1 MNKRNWKIIYTS
13 YKGMEKKAIEL
24 INKEMGALILR
35 DAGIYRIHVLPCE
48 QVSNAV
54 IDKNVVVIGLYNENE
69 IIRKFVK
76 KEEIKED
83 GYVVKVTN
91 KGDNKMVLITAND
104 ESALF
109 YGAVDFVDDY
119 FAFAIPK
126 DHHPIRLTEEIFDF
140 DLPDYYISSAPQIK
154 TRNIF
159 TWGHPITDYRNYID
173 NMARLKLNQLI
184 IWNDYVPLNAEDI
197 VNYAHEYNIKVIW
210 GFSWGWSRN
219 CMDGE
224 VNALNELAA
233 AILENYKN
241 NYKNLPGDGIYFQ
254 SFTEVNVD
262 RIGDK
267 IIAEAVVNLI
277 NMVSKEIYRI
287 SPDLFIQFGLHANS
301 VKDKLQF
308 IDKVD
313 KRVEII
319 WENCGAFPY
328 WGDPMEVDDEEFAKT
343 VEFNRDIMALRDNG
357 KFGVLFK
364 GFVTLD
370 WCGDRFVH
378 QQGPFILGVSSE
390 KLKKHDKEMLK
401 PIWRYFQTGYMKNG
415 EYAYKMA
422 KFIAK
427 TRHDATIGVAAQL
440 SGGIW
445 FAHALAS
452 QIMWECDKPY
462 NEIFAKVNKRRS
474 VEIV

>member
-13 YKGMEKKAIEL
+13 YKGMEKKAVEL

-35 DAGIYRIHVLPCE
+35 DAGIYRIHVLHCE
-48 QVSNAV
+48 QVNNAV
-54 IDKNVVVIGLYNENE
+54 IDKNVVVIGLYDENK
-69 IIRKFVK
+69 IIRRYIK

-83 GYVVKVTN
+83 GYVVKVTTEGEN
-91 KGDNKMVLITAND
+91 KVVLITAND

-119 FAFAIPK
+119 FAFAVPK

-159 TWGHPITDYRNYID
+159 TWGHPITDYRNYIE

-210 GFSWGWSRN
+210 GFAWGWSRN

-233 AILENYKN
+233 TIIENYKN
-241 NYKNLPGDGIYFQ
+241 NYKNLLGDGIYFQ

-262 RIGDK
+262 KIGDK
-267 IIAEAVVNLI
+267 LIAEAVVDLV
-277 NMVSKEIYRI
+277 NMVSNEIYKI
-287 SPDLFIQFGLHANS
+287 SPDLLIQFGLHATS
-301 VKDKLQF
+301 VKDKLRF

-328 WGDPMEVDDEEFAKT
+328 WGDPLEVSDEDFAKT
-343 VEFNRDIMALRDNG
+343 IDFNRDIMALRDNG
-357 KFGVLFK
+357 KIGMLFK

-378 QQGPFILGVSSE
+378 QQGPFVLGVSSE
-390 KLKKHDKEMLK
+390 KLKNHDREMLK

-422 KFIAK
+422 KFIAD
-427 TRHDATIGVAAQL
+427 TRSDATVGVAAQL

-445 FAHALAS
+445 FAHALTS
-452 QIMWECDKPY
+452 QILWECDKPY
-462 NEIFAKVNKRRS
+462 EEIFEKVSKRKS